1 MRETIRPSIN
11 GRYVNLRDV
20 ELSDATF
27 ILALRTNEKKAKFLS
42 KTENNLD
49 KQVNYLKRYKQ
60 LENEWYFIIE
70 NKKHEPLGTVRIYN
84 IDYSTNEYTGGS
96 WLMNDNSSATEVLES
111 NLLLKEFAFQ
121 TLKFNKEKFDVR
133 KKNIKV
139 IRFHLLCGAEIV
151 GEDESNYYF
160 ELTKERHLKRKEK
173 LFSLL

>member
-70 NKKHEPLGTVRIYN
+70 NKKHEPLGTVSIYN
-84 IDYSTNEYTGGS
+84 IDY
-96 WLMNDNSSATEVLES
+96 
-111 NLLLKEFAFQ
+111 
-121 TLKFNKEKFDVR
+121 
-133 KKNIKV
+133 
-139 IRFHLLCGAEIV
+139 
-151 GEDESNYYF
+151 
-160 ELTKERHLKRKEK
+160 
-173 LFSLL
+173 